1 MGTEEFYLLEDG
13 KLDEWIEA
21 HGFGGLEKPV
31 RTVLIDVSRGEAF
44 FEVWVIDEQGQKVT
58 DFQGRP
64 QTFQVGVPLRSL
76 P

>member
-31 RTVLIDVSRGEAF
+31 RTILIDKDRALAY
-44 FEVWVIDEQGQKVT
+44 FEVWVCDDAGRKIP

-64 QTFQVGVPLRSL
+64 QTYQVGVPLRSL